1 MKIEKIEFTQGEEG
15 ALPNVIVVSMTLA
28 EAVWIA
34 QKAGNERGGY
44 PTTHDIYM
52 ALNADVFNRYWENG
66 VEGAAASTPNPSVHP
81 SDGASP
87 AVSGATRC
95 SVSK

>member
-15 ALPNVIVVSMTLA
+15 AVPNVITVSMTLA

-44 PTTHDIYM
+44 PTTHDIYECL
-52 ALNADVFNRYWENG
+52 AGDVFNRYWEDG
-66 VEGAAASTPNPSVHP
+66 IEGASISAPNT
-81 SDGASP
+81 
-87 AVSGATRC
+87 AVLARTAQGDKA
-95 SVSK
+95 